1 MVSDGTSALPL
12 CAHCHLALEPKG
24 GDRRGLTTPVSK
36 QTGYVNPKF
45 GLETSVRQ
53 STRSEVTKMLA
64 FSAGSQMPNA

>member
-45 GLETSVRQ
+45 GLETSVPRALNIAPKVL
-53 STRSEVTKMLA
+53 EA
-64 FSAGSQMPNA
+64 FTDDD